1 MRTYFDPRWVLK
13 TNKNAAASV
22 FSWISTVNVTSEIG
36 SRENTLKPLKL
47 DHIIRESVEFL
58 FIWSICCGIKHPKR
72 SVSQHLC
79 VLMKCFCVNPKS
91 RGCSRSSA
99 AAAAPAR
106 ACVCM
111 CARESAR
118 LHSSLYCTMSR
129 YNLFMRSWG
138 WRCSVGRKRGSFSL
152 SCLLSFFRSFV
163 RSFVL
168 SFSLFFFVTHP
179 FIALPSWL
187 TSPRMRDSI
196 NGASRDRARLGWV
209 TTVLRSMMNE
219 IYEGFFNEGHLI
231 YTNNAL
237 ANVTFHF
244 KKLGKE
250 NKWNV

>member
-13 TNKNAAASV
+13 MNKNAAASV

-36 SRENTLKPLKL
+36 SRENTLKL
-47 DHIIRESVEFL
+47 DHIIRESVGFL
-58 FIWSICCGIKHPKR
+58 FIWSICCGIRHPKR

-99 AAAAPAR
+99 AASAPAR

-163 RSFVL
+163 L
-168 SFSLFFFVTHP
+168 SFSLFFLI
-179 FIALPSWL
+179 IALPSWL

-196 NGASRDRARLGWV
+196 NGASRARARLGWGGWR
-209 TTVLRSMMNE
+209 LCCARWWMKHMRDSSMKG
-219 IYEGFFNEGHLI
+219 I
-231 YTNNAL
+231 
-237 ANVTFHF
+237 
-244 KKLGKE
+244 
-250 NKWNV
+250 